1 MDSLHKNRAHRQ
13 GNGLAGSVVAC
24 PAPARP
30 VTVMGL
36 SFANPLGLAAGYD
49 RTGELAPSVRA
60 CGLGHVE
67 VGTIT
72 PATGY
77 AGAPGRFPSLRVG
90 INIGSDRPG
99 LDDRVIEDY
108 TTTLKRVFGHCDYV
122 VANLSAPDLRR
133 NGNTPGVATLVNRL
147 TVVRDV
153 LSAVGGCRVPL
164 LLKLDAGAHG
174 TSFPAAIMAARVS
187 SLDGI
192 VLVSNCLD
200 RIAAISTYLDGLALI
215 NVGEIGSADDVR
227 ARIGAGAKLVQI
239 HSAYANGGRAR
250 IQRILKELA

>member
-1 MDSLHKNRAHRQ
+1 MPSLSKTRPHHPAGGSATAVTCSTPRHHRVS
-13 GNGLAGSVVAC
+13 A
-24 PAPARP
+24 
-30 VTVMGL
+30 MGL

-49 RTGELAPSVRA
+49 RTGELLPSLGA
-60 CGLGHVE
+60 CGFGHVE
-67 VGTIT
+67 IGTIT
-72 PATGY
+72 PARPY
-77 AGAPGRFPSLRVG
+77 AGSHDRPAPVRLG

-108 TTTLKRVFGHCDYV
+108 TTTLKRVFGHSDYV
-122 VANLSAPDLRR
+122 VANLSAPDLGR
-133 NGNTPGVATLVNRL
+133 NGNTPVVARLINRL

-153 LSAVGGCRVPL
+153 LSAVGDHRVPL

-192 VLVSNCLD
+192 VLVSNCLN
-200 RIAAISTYLDGLALI
+200 RIAAISAYLDGLAII
-215 NVGEIGSADDVR
+215 NVGDVGSADDVR
-227 ARIGAGAKLVQI
+227 ARIGAGAALVQV
-239 HSAYANGGRAR
+239 HRAYANGGRAR

>member
-1 MDSLHKNRAHRQ
+1 MHSLHKNGPYRQ
-13 GNGLAGSVVAC
+13 GSGVAGSATAC
-24 PAPARP
+24 PAPGRP
-30 VTVMGL
+30 VTAMSL

-49 RTGELAPSVRA
+49 RTGELVPSLRA
-60 CGLGHVE
+60 TGFGHIE
-67 VGTIT
+67 IGTVT

-77 AGAPGRFPSLRVG
+77 AGAPGRFPSLRLG

-108 TTTLKRVFGHCDYV
+108 TTTLKRVFGHSDYV
-122 VANLSAPDLRR
+122 VANLSAPDLNR
-133 NGNTPGVATLVNRL
+133 NGNTPGVATLINRL

-153 LSAVGGCRVPL
+153 LSAVGGYRVPL
-164 LLKLDAGAHG
+164 MLKLDAGRHG

-200 RIAAISTYLDGLALI
+200 RIAAISAYLDGLALI
-215 NVGEIGSADDVR
+215 NVGEVGSADDVR
-227 ARIGAGAKLVQI
+227 ARVGAGAKLVQV

-250 IQRILKELA
+250 IQRILKALS